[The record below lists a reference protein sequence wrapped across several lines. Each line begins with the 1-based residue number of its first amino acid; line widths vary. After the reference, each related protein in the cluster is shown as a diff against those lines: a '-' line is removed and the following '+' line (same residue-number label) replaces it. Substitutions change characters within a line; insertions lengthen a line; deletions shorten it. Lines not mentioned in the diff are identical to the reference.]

1 MPKDNRIAIQIP
13 EAEIDES
20 NAAIE
25 ALKTKLQSYLIALTP
40 DDRKILP
47 KMSIKTLPFVDKTLD
62 YAQSSPQFAPQHMN
76 IPEMKIDIEAL
87 NVLRVFSV
95 L

>member
-47 KMSIKTLPFVDKTLD
+47 KMIIKTLPFVDKTLD
-62 YAQSSPQFAPQHMN
+62 YAQSSPQFASQYMN

-87 NVLRVFSV
+87 NVLRVFFV

>member
-1 MPKDNRIAIQIP
+1 
-13 EAEIDES
+13 
-20 NAAIE
+20 
-25 ALKTKLQSYLIALTP
+25 
-40 DDRKILP
+40 
-47 KMSIKTLPFVDKTLD
+47 MSDKTLPFVDKTLD

-76 IPEMKIDIEAL
+76 VPEMKIDIEVL